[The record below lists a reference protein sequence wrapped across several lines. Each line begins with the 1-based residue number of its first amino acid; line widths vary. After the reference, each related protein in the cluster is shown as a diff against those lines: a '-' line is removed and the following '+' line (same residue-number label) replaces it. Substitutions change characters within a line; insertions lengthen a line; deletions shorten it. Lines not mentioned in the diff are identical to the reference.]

1 MALRNPGALS
11 HWGLTL
17 LPWRLHSLIRK
28 ESWYSSLCMP
38 LSFKSSL
45 SFLSFKSTMLVQISL
60 PHIRMLPLTSGGL
73 SQFQALCSF
82 ATTLGQT
89 FTHPFLMLLL
99 LPVSHWIKFT
109 SLFWFYLSNSIHAT
123 FFSLVSAPVQPR
135 VFCHLHLWVSVHKVT
150 SSRLF
155 SLPFSL
161 GEKLKAKR
169 TWFSWGCNPLSW
181 IWTYSDPQNNAFFP

>member
-1 MALRNPGALS
+1 MALRNSGALS

-28 ESWYSSLCMP
+28 GSWCSLPYMP

-45 SFLSFKSTMLVQISL
+45 FFLSFKSTMLVQISL
-60 PHIRMLPLTSGGL
+60 PHIRLLPLTSGRL

-89 FTHPFLMLLL
+89 FTHPFPLLLL

-109 SLFWFYLSNSIHAT
+109 SLFWSYLSNSIHAT
-123 FFSLVSAPVQPR
+123 FFSLVSALVQPR
-135 VFCHLHLWVSVHKVT
+135 VFCHLHLWISVHKVT

-155 SLPFSL
+155 SPSIFF
-161 GEKLKAKR
+161 GLK
-169 TWFSWGCNPLSW
+169 T
-181 IWTYSDPQNNAFFP
+181 